1 MPVHD
6 LHDAPPLDSA
16 KLRRL
21 LGGKGAG
28 LVEMRRLGAPVPA
41 GFVLGTPLCG
51 QFLAAGWP
59 EGLDA
64 AIDAHLAELERATGR
79 RLGNG
84 DNPLLVSV
92 RSGAPVSMPGMMDT
106 ILNLGANGTT
116 IAALAARTRN
126 ERFALDTWSRFCR
139 AYASTVLAVPAD
151 VLGAAPATDASTAHL
166 RADIDHVRGVCA
178 RMDRPIPD
186 EPRAQL
192 RGAIEAVFRS
202 SRSERA
208 RVYCEREGI
217 AADIPSAVV
226 IQAMVFGNMGP
237 TSGTGVA
244 FSRNP
249 STGANEIYGDFLLD
263 AQGEEVVSGVRAS
276 EPLAAMQQ
284 YVPVAFD
291 ELCRIV
297 RQLERHYRDLCDVE
311 FTVQDGR
318 LQILQVRVGKRS
330 AVAAARIAVE
340 LACGPEPLITREQ
353 AVRRLTREQLRQLQS
368 IGRVRDGAVAIASG
382 VAASPGVASG
392 VICLDPDRAAELA
405 EGGRNVILVR
415 PTTSPEDVHGMVK
428 SVAVVTATGGMV
440 SHAALVAR
448 GWGIAAVC
456 GVSDLVFEPHLKIGG
471 REFREGDSLT
481 IDGGSGRVYLDDCV
495 ATGSEEP
502 EELKTL
508 RRWSAELG
516 IELGDDS
523 LDVTGDAGA
532 PTKEGEAA
540 ADSFAVMR
548 AIALLGL
555 ATDERIALSLVTST
569 EAVRRI
575 IDAAPSTHLKRTS
588 RGLQL
593 TPEGRG
599 WLQGQLDAERNQTDR
614 SAADRLYRN
623 FVALDDRF
631 KRLIV
636 SWQVRTVDGRDVIN
650 DHTDAAY
657 DLTVREKLCAFHVE
671 SMSLMDDICAMAWR
685 LQPYRLR
692 LARAAAA
699 VRAGDGTMV
708 ASPFKDSYHTVWFEL
723 HEELMHLS
731 GRDRATEETNATRT
745 AASQGKA

>member
-1 MPVHD
+1 M
-6 LHDAPPLDSA
+6 A
-16 KLRRL
+16 RT
-21 LGGKGAG
+21 GK
-28 LVEMRRLGAPVPA
+28 
-41 GFVLGTPLCG
+41 
-51 QFLAAGWP
+51 
-59 EGLDA
+59 
-64 AIDAHLAELERATGR
+64 
-79 RLGNG
+79 
-84 DNPLLVSV
+84 
-92 RSGAPVSMPGMMDT
+92 
-106 ILNLGANGTT
+106 T

-139 AYASTVLAVPAD
+139 AYASTVLALPAD
-151 VLGAAPATDASTAHL
+151 VLGAAPAADASTERL

-178 RMDRPIPD
+178 SVDRPIPD
-186 EPRAQL
+186 DPRVQL

-202 SRSERA
+202 CRSERA
-208 RVYCEREGI
+208 RVYCEREGL
-217 AADIPSAVV
+217 ASDIPSAVV
-226 IQAMVFGNMGP
+226 IQTMVFGNMGP

-249 STGANEIYGDFLLD
+249 STGANEIYGDFLPD
-263 AQGEEVVSGVRAS
+263 AQGEEVVSGIRAS

-284 YVPVAFD
+284 YVPAAFD
-291 ELCRIV
+291 ELCRIL
-297 RQLERHYRDLCDVE
+297 RQLEGHYRDLCDVE

-318 LQILQVRVGKRS
+318 LQILQVRAGKRS
-330 AVAAARIAVE
+330 AAAAARIAVE
-340 LACGPEPLITREQ
+340 MASGAEPLISRDQ

-368 IGRVRDGAVAIASG
+368 ICAVRDGAVAIASG
-382 VAASPGVASG
+382 VAASPGVANG
-392 VICLDPDRAAELA
+392 VICLDPDRAAEIA
-405 EGGRNVILVR
+405 EGGRSVILVR

-428 SVAVVTATGGMV
+428 SAGIVTATGGMV

-456 GVSDLVFEPHLKIGG
+456 GVDDLVFEPHLKIGG
-471 REFREGDSLT
+471 RELCEGDSLT
-481 IDGGSGRVYLDDCV
+481 IDGGGGRVYLGDCV

-508 RRWSAELG
+508 KRWSAELG

-523 LDVTGDAGA
+523 PDVTVGDAVA
-532 PTKEGEAA
+532 PTKEDNAA

-555 ATDERIALSLVTST
+555 ATEERIALSLATST
-569 EAVRRI
+569 EAVRHI
-575 IDAAPSTHLKRTS
+575 IDAAPSTHLNRTS

-599 WLQGQLDAERNQTDR
+599 WLRGQLDAERDRTDR

-636 SWQVRTVDGRDVIN
+636 NWQVRTVDGRDVIN

-657 DLTVREKLCAFHVE
+657 DRAVREKLCAFHAE
-671 SMSLMDDICAMAWR
+671 SMSLMDDICAIAWR

-699 VRAGDGTMV
+699 VSAGDGTMV

-731 GRDRATEETNATRT
+731 GRDRATEEMSASARA
-745 AASQGKA
+745 AASPHRT